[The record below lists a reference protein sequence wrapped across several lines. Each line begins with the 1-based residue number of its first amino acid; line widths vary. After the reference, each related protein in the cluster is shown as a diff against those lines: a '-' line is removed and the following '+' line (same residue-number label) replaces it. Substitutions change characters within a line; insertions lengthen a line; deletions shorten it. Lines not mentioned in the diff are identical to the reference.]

1 MIFINKRYLCYFDW
15 ISFGLILLLSC
26 IGLTLVFSTT
36 YQPHAPYS
44 LFFKKQL
51 FGICSGIVIYFFC
64 SFINAQSLARVGYV
78 FYFATTALLLLTLFK
93 GSIGLGAQR
102 WIDLGIIK
110 FQPSEL
116 AKFFFPLCLTYYFSH
131 TEDDHEPPQKAF
143 TAPLLIM
150 LVSVFLILKQ
160 PDLGTALII
169 LFSGLVLFWLVGLRT
184 KFFLISGMLL
194 CLTAPLSWHLLKDY
208 QKKRVLVFLGQ
219 GSQNKERYQIEQSKI
234 AVGSGGIMGK
244 GFLQGTQNQ
253 LSFLPESRTDFIF
266 SIICEEFGLLG
277 ALFILT
283 IFLLLFLRLFLM
295 ISAIHSFYPA
305 LMCTGLLI
313 HIVIST
319 IINICMVLDLL
330 PIVGIPLPLISYGIT
345 HLWITFASL
354 GCINSITCQRFAQ
367 NL

>member
-1 MIFINKRYLCYFDW
+1 MLFINKRYLPYFDW
-15 ISFGLILLLSC
+15 ISFGIILLLSC
-26 IGLTLVFSTT
+26 IGLTFVFSTT

-64 SFINAQSLARVGYV
+64 SFINARSLSRLGYV
-78 FYFATTALLLLTLFK
+78 LYFATVALLLFTLFK

-102 WIDLGIIK
+102 WINLGIIK

-116 AKFFFPLCLTYYFSH
+116 AKFLFPLCLTYYFAH
-131 TEDDHEPPQKAF
+131 AKDKELPQQSSF
-143 TAPLLIM
+143 IIPLLIM

-169 LFSGLVLFWLVGLRT
+169 LFSGLTLFWLIGLRT
-184 KFFLISGMLL
+184 KYFIIAGFFL
-194 CLTAPLSWHLLKDY
+194 CLTAPISWHFLKTY

-219 GSQNKERYQIEQSKI
+219 GSNNKERYQIEQSKI
-234 AVGSGGIMGK
+234 AVGSGGLWGK
-244 GFLQGTQNQ
+244 GYLKGTQNQ

-266 SIICEEFGLLG
+266 SIICEEFGLFG
-277 ALFILT
+277 AVFILFL
-283 IFLLLFLRLFLM
+283 FLLLFMRLFYM
-295 ISAIHSFYPA
+295 ISLIQSFYPGI
-305 LMCTGLLI
+305 MCIGLLI
-313 HIVIST
+313 HIILST

-354 GCINSITCQRFAQ
+354 GCINSITCQRYAE

>member
-15 ISFGLILLLSC
+15 TSFGLILLLSC

-36 YQPHAPYS
+36 YQVDQPCS

-51 FGICSGIVIYFFC
+51 LGISSGILIYFFF
-64 SFINAQSLARVGYV
+64 SFINAAELARVGYV
-78 FYFATTALLLLTLFK
+78 LYFATTALLLITLFK

-102 WIDLGIIK
+102 WIDLGIVK

-116 AKFFFPLCLTYYFSH
+116 AKFFFPLWLTYFFSH
-131 TEDDHEPPQKAF
+131 TENDH
-143 TAPLLIM
+143 APAQSEFIAPVLIM

-169 LFSGLVLFWLVGLRT
+169 LFSGLILFWLIGLRT
-184 KFFLISGMLL
+184 KFFLIAGVLL
-194 CLTAPLSWHLLKDY
+194 CLTAPISWHFLKTY

-219 GSQNKERYQIEQSKI
+219 GNNNRERYQIEQSKI
-234 AVGSGGIMGK
+234 AVGSGGLTGK

-266 SIICEEFGLLG
+266 SIICEEFGFLG
-277 ALFILT
+277 ALSILFL
-283 IFLLLFLRLFLM
+283 FLLLFLRLFFM
-295 ISAIHSFYPA
+295 IAAIHSFYPT
-305 LMCTGLLI
+305 LMSIGLLI
-313 HIVIST
+313 HIVLST

-330 PIVGIPLPLISYGIT
+330 PIVGIPLPLISYGVT
-345 HLWITFASL
+345 HTWITFASL

>member
-1 MIFINKRYLCYFDW
+1 MLFINKRYLCYFDW
-15 ISFGLILLLSC
+15 ISFGIILLLSC
-26 IGLTLVFSTT
+26 IGLTFVFSTT

-51 FGICSGIVIYFFC
+51 FGICSGIAIYFFC
-64 SFINAQSLARVGYV
+64 SFIDARALSRAGYV
-78 FYFATTALLLLTLFK
+78 LYFATIGLLLFTLFK

-116 AKFFFPLCLTYYFSH
+116 AKFFFPLCLTYYFSNTKDNH
-131 TEDDHEPPQKAF
+131 APKQTAF
-143 TAPLLIM
+143 IIPLLIM

-169 LFSGLVLFWLVGLRT
+169 LFSGATLLWIIGLRT
-184 KFFLISGMLL
+184 KFFVIAGAFL
-194 CLTAPLSWHLLKDY
+194 CLTAPVSWHLLKNY

-219 GSQNKERYQIEQSKI
+219 GSKNKERYQIEQSKI
-234 AVGSGGIMGK
+234 AVGSGGVRGK

-266 SIICEEFGLLG
+266 SIICEEFGFLG
-277 ALFILT
+277 ALFILMLFSMLFFR
-283 IFLLLFLRLFLM
+283 IFSLVSS
-295 ISAIHSFYPA
+295 IQSFYPA
-305 LMCTGLLI
+305 LMCIGLLI
-313 HIVIST
+313 HIILST
-319 IINICMVLDLL
+319 IINIGMVLDLL

-354 GCINSITCQRFAQ
+354 GCINSITCQRYAQ